1 MIKIGFTGDFC
12 PWQRIENRVL
22 KNDNWQELFNSVKP
36 FFDENDYNIM
46 ELECPLTIDGDKIDK
61 TGPYL
66 KAHPANA
73 EIISYL
79 NCKLVATANNHF
91 LDYGAVGLKNS
102 YEALNKFNIEW
113 MGSGF
118 NLAEASKPMV
128 KVIGDLKFGFI
139 NIAESEWTVTFG
151 DEPGCNPI
159 DLPGIFNQ
167 IVELKNQVD
176 FIIIN
181 VHGGH
186 EHYELPSPR
195 MKKWYRFFIEAGAN
209 AVIGHHPHIISG
221 YEYYKEAPIFY
232 GLGNFCFDWVNPAHK
247 TWNFGMMVRLIFEK
261 NKQITFELEFIE
273 QNGDK
278 EGLFLIESK
287 EHFLS
292 KIEEINQIISNDEL
306 LKESFKNYVK
316 SMNRTINTHLQP
328 YLGRILLRMHNI
340 GWLPDLI
347 RKDKKLLLSNLIRCE
362 SHKDVLLTSLINKK

>member
-12 PWQRIENRVL
+12 PWQRIENKVL

-36 FFDENDYNIM
+36 FFDENDFNIM
-46 ELECPLTIDGDKIDK
+46 ELECPLTIDGDKIAK

-66 KAHPANA
+66 KAHPATA
-73 EIISYL
+73 EIINYL

-91 LDYGAVGLKNS
+91 LDYGAAGLKNS

-128 KVIGDLKFGFI
+128 KAIGDLKFGFI

-159 DLPGIFNQ
+159 DLPEIFNQ
-167 IVELKNQVD
+167 INELKNKVD

-195 MKKWYRFFIEAGAN
+195 MKKWYRFFIDAGAN

-232 GLGNFCFDWVNPAHK
+232 GIGNFCFDWENPAHK

-261 NKQITFELEFIE
+261 NKQIKFDLEFIE
-273 QNGDK
+273 QNSHK
-278 EGLFLIESK
+278 EGIFLIESK
-287 EHFLS
+287 EHFLN
-292 KIEEINQIISNDEL
+292 KIQEVNQIISNDKL
-306 LKESFKNYVK
+306 LKESFNKYVT
-316 SMNRTINTHLQP
+316 SMNRTVNTYLQP
-328 YLGRILLRMHNI
+328 YLGKILPRIHNI
-340 GWLPDLI
+340 GWLPDLV

-362 SHKDVLLTSLINKK
+362 SHKDVLLTYLINNK